1 MADISMADV
10 DAGDQPWDAQQYEA
24 ALAHLERLQEQVDGL
39 RSALPSC
46 VTPLLHSDSSRQ
58 QMFTNVKKAA
68 VASSNDLKTL
78 RESWASEETQQLL
91 SRSKESLRK
100 DGDLSKANDV
110 ARYGWLKGE

>member
-24 ALAHLERLQEQVDGL
+24 ALAHLERLQE
-39 RSALPSC
+39 
-46 VTPLLHSDSSRQ
+46 